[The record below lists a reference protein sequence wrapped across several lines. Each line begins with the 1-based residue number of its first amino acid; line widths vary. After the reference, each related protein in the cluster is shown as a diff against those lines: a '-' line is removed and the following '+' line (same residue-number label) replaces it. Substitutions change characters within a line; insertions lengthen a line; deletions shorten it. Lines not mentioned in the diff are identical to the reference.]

1 MIMDNKKEV
10 KKMDYIEKLTSIYS
24 DWIEKNNL
32 PNESADTLMNWYDLN
47 SDQSDWI
54 ERFISLWNRAEKKEG
69 IA

>member
-1 MIMDNKKEV
+1 
-10 KKMDYIEKLTSIYS
+10 MDYIEKLTSIYS

-32 PNESADTLMNWYDLN
+32 PNESADTLMNWYDLD

-69 IA
+69 KT

>member
-1 MIMDNKKEV
+1 
-10 KKMDYIEKLTSIYS
+10 MDYLEKLTSIYS

-32 PNESADTLMNWYDLN
+32 PNESADTLMNWYDLD

>member
-1 MIMDNKKEV
+1 MDNKKKGE
-10 KKMDYIEKLTSIYS
+10 KMDYIEKLTSIYS

-32 PNESADTLMNWYDLN
+32 PNESADTLMNWYDLD

-54 ERFISLWNRAEKKEG
+54 ERFISLWDRAEKKEG

>member
-1 MIMDNKKEV
+1 MDNKKEV
-10 KKMDYIEKLTSIYS
+10 KNMDYIEKLTSIYS

-54 ERFISLWNRAEKKEG
+54 ERFISLWKRAEKKEG

>member
-1 MIMDNKKEV
+1 MDNKKKGE
-10 KKMDYIEKLTSIYS
+10 KMDYIEKLTSIYS

-32 PNESADTLMNWYDLN
+32 PNESADTLMNWYDLD

>member
-1 MIMDNKKEV
+1 MESII
-10 KKMDYIEKLTSIYS
+10 MDYIEKLTSIYS

-32 PNESADTLMNWYDLN
+32 PNESADTLMNWYDLD

>member
-1 MIMDNKKEV
+1 MDNKKEV

-54 ERFISLWNRAEKKEG
+54 ERFISLWNRA
-69 IA
+69 

>member
-1 MIMDNKKEV
+1 MDNKKEV

-47 SDQSDWI
+47 SDQCDWI
-54 ERFISLWNRAEKKEG
+54 E
-69 IA
+69 

>member
-1 MIMDNKKEV
+1 MDNKKEV

-32 PNESADTLMNWYDLN
+32 PNESADTLMNWYDLD

>member
-1 MIMDNKKEV
+1 MDNKKKGE
-10 KKMDYIEKLTSIYS
+10 KMDYIEKLTSIYS

-32 PNESADTLMNWYDLN
+32 PNESADTLMIWYDLD

-54 ERFISLWNRAEKKEG
+54 ERFISLWHRAEKKEG

>member
-1 MIMDNKKEV
+1 MDNKIGE

-24 DWIEKNNL
+24 NWIEKNNL
-32 PNESADTLMNWYDLN
+32 PNESADTLMNWYDLD

>member
-1 MIMDNKKEV
+1 MEPII
-10 KKMDYIEKLTSIYS
+10 MDYIEKLTSIYS

>member
-1 MIMDNKKEV
+1 MDNKKDV

-32 PNESADTLMNWYDLN
+32 PNESADTLMNWYDLD

>member
-1 MIMDNKKEV
+1 MDNKKEV

-32 PNESADTLMNWYDLN
+32 PNESADTLMNWYDLD

-54 ERFISLWNRAEKKEG
+54 ERFISVWNRAEKIEG
-69 IA
+69 MA

>member
-1 MIMDNKKEV
+1 MDNKRGE

-24 DWIEKNNL
+24 NWIEKNNL
-32 PNESADTLMNWYDLN
+32 PNESADTLMNWYDLD

>member
-1 MIMDNKKEV
+1 
-10 KKMDYIEKLTSIYS
+10 MDYIEKLTSIYS

>member
-1 MIMDNKKEV
+1 MDNKKEV

-32 PNESADTLMNWYDLN
+32 PNESADTLMNWYNLD

>member
-1 MIMDNKKEV
+1 MDNKKEV

>member
-1 MIMDNKKEV
+1 
-10 KKMDYIEKLTSIYS
+10 MDYIEKLTSIYS

-32 PNESADTLMNWYDLN
+32 PNESADTLMNWYDLD

>member
-1 MIMDNKKEV
+1 MDNKKEV

-32 PNESADTLMNWYDLN
+32 PNESADTLINWYDLD

>member
-1 MIMDNKKEV
+1 MESII
-10 KKMDYIEKLTSIYS
+10 MDYIEKLTSIYS

-32 PNESADTLMNWYDLN
+32 PNESADTLMNWYDLD

-69 IA
+69 KT

>member
-1 MIMDNKKEV
+1 MDNKKEV
-10 KKMDYIEKLTSIYS
+10 KNMDYIEKLTSIYS
-24 DWIEKNNL
+24 NWIEKNNL
-32 PNESADTLMNWYDLN
+32 PNESADTLMNWYDLD

>member
-1 MIMDNKKEV
+1 
-10 KKMDYIEKLTSIYS
+10 MDYLEKLTSIYS

>member
-1 MIMDNKKEV
+1 MDNKKEV

-32 PNESADTLMNWYDLN
+32 PNESADTLMNWYDLD

-54 ERFISLWNRAEKKEG
+54 ERFISLWNRAEKKGG

>member
-1 MIMDNKKEV
+1 
-10 KKMDYIEKLTSIYS
+10 MDYIEKLTSIYS
-24 DWIEKNNL
+24 NWIEKNNL
-32 PNESADTLMNWYDLN
+32 PNESADTLMNWYDLD

>member
-1 MIMDNKKEV
+1 MDNKKEV

-54 ERFISLWNRAEKKEG
+54 ERFISVWNRAEKIEG
-69 IA
+69 MA